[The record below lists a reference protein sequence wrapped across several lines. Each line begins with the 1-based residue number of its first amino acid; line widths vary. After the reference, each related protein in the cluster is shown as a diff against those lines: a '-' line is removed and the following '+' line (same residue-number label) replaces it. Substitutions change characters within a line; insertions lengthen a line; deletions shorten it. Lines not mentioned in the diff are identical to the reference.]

1 MTLLGAVRASKAP
14 KTSPNEMS
22 VVQHLTEL
30 RRRVVRCLAFFL
42 LAAIVSYVAYGSVLH
57 FLLEPLCRVGASS
70 STHAPGAISAPGCQ
84 LYVTSP
90 LDGLS
95 LRIRITVFG
104 ALCLASPV
112 FAYQLWRFVNPGLR
126 RTEKRFAVPFAL
138 AVTVLFATGALT
150 AYAVLPHALG
160 FLESIG
166 GPHLVALY
174 NPISYLGLITA
185 MMVIFGVAFE
195 FPAVLVSLELARIL
209 SSTQLLHWWR
219 WAVMTI
225 VVVAGIFVP
234 SSDPLSMCAL
244 AVPLVAFYFLAIG
257 VGRLLHR

>member
-1 MTLLGAVRASKAP
+1 MTLLGAVRAARSTKALP
-14 KTSPNEMS
+14 DEMNI
-22 VVQHLTEL
+22 VQHLTEL
-30 RRRVVRCLAFFL
+30 RRRVVKCLAAFF
-42 LAAIVSYVAYGSVLH
+42 LAAIVSYLAYGSILH
-57 FLLEPLCRVGASS
+57 FLLEPLCHVGASPS
-70 STHAPGAISAPGCQ
+70 SHLPGTIRASNCQ

-90 LDGLS
+90 LDGFS

-112 FAYQLWRFVNPGLR
+112 FAYQIWRFVTPGLR
-126 RTEKRFAVPFAL
+126 RAEKRFALPFA
-138 AVTVLFATGALT
+138 AVTTTLFATGALT

-160 FLESIG
+160 FLESVG
-166 GPHLVALY
+166 GPRLVALY
-174 NPISYLGLITA
+174 NPISYLALITA
-185 MMVIFGVAFE
+185 MMAIFGVAFE
-195 FPAVLVSLELARIL
+195 FPAVLVSLELARVVT
-209 SSTQLLHWWR
+209 SSQLLHWWR
-219 WAVMTI
+219 WAVMII